1 MARAAPLDMEL
12 EATTCGSALSKDA
25 VNGVFRAGTGREGPG
40 IVIRV
45 SGLVHTIDHITYT
58 AADGEAERDV

>member
-1 MARAAPLDMEL
+1 MEVRF
-12 EATTCGSALSKDA
+12 SKDA
-25 VNGVFRAGTGREGPG
+25 VDGVFRAGTGREGPG